1 MATTINQKAYLQKY
15 LSGSSGDKKK
25 KKKKAI
31 KGTGLKIIDDD
42 IDLSKLRTLE
52 GDELDV
58 FDQGEDAPQIVGIID
73 DRPEEVKK
81 AEQFSSSTK
90 WKVINQDDGFSSKLQ
105 IEEIKRDIKQT
116 EKENE
121 LIFGKMYSDSEDEK
135 ANGSDLSPP
144 RKQDTERPKPS
155 KRRNSDSDI
164 SPPRKNHSPSRKK
177 DSERP
182 KSSKRRD
189 SDSDCSPPR
198 RKNQSPSR
206 KRDSERPKASK
217 RRDSDSDFSPPR
229 KNHSPSR
236 KRDSERPK
244 ASKRRD
250 SDSDIS
256 PPRRKNHSPPRKKD
270 SERPKASKRHD
281 SDSDFSPPRKNHS
294 PSRKRD
300 SERPKASKRRD
311 NDSDI
316 SPPRKRNTRWDTGSP
331 KRSPERSF
339 KRRSPN
345 KSPKRSYNNNSDKN
359 RKRESDSPPPTNK
372 KMAKTLEGKMAGLQ
386 DARQLRQ
393 ENDTFRRKE
402 DEVFNKMSDE
412 VSGRNAQVV
421 SRKLKRETSEDRQKQ
436 KEKADRQRELD
447 EKYKKWSKGIK
458 QLEEQEARVQEFM
471 HESSKPL
478 ARLRD
483 DKDLEDSLRQVER
496 DGDPMLKY
504 MRDRKRERGEL
515 GPEKPMYKGN
525 FPPNRFNIRP
535 GYRWDGVDR
544 SNGYEK
550 KYFEQQS
557 KRKAQEEEAY
567 KWSTEDL

>member
-15 LSGSSGDKKK
+15 LSGASGDKKK

-31 KGTGLKIIDDD
+31 KGTGVRMRPKLWASLMTGQKK
-42 IDLSKLRTLE
+42 SKRLNSLA
-52 GDELDV
+52 LA
-58 FDQGEDAPQIVGIID
+58 Q
-73 DRPEEVKK
+73 
-81 AEQFSSSTK
+81 
-90 WKVINQDDGFSSKLQ
+90 N
-105 IEEIKRDIKQT
+105 
-116 EKENE
+116 
-121 LIFGKMYSDSEDEK
+121 GK
-135 ANGSDLSPP
+135 
-144 RKQDTERPKPS
+144 KQDTERPKPS

-164 SPPRKNHSPSRKK
+164 SPPRKNQSPSRKK

-189 SDSDCSPPR
+189 SDSDCSPSR

-236 KRDSERPK
+236 KRDSERHK

-256 PPRRKNHSPPRKKD
+256 PPRRKNHSPPRKK
-270 SERPKASKRHD
+270 
-281 SDSDFSPPRKNHS
+281 
-294 PSRKRD
+294 D

>member
-15 LSGSSGDKKK
+15 LSGASGDKKK

-164 SPPRKNHSPSRKK
+164 SPPRKNQSPSRKR

-182 KSSKRRD
+182 KASKRRD

-217 RRDSDSDFSPPR
+217 RRDSDSDISPPR

-244 ASKRRD
+244 ASARRT

-300 SERPKASKRRD
+300 SERPKASKRRG

-402 DEVFNKMSDE
+402 DEVFNKM
-412 VSGRNAQVV
+412 
-421 SRKLKRETSEDRQKQ
+421 
-436 KEKADRQRELD
+436 
-447 EKYKKWSKGIK
+447 IK

>member
-1 MATTINQKAYLQKY
+1 MGTTINQKAYLQKY
-15 LSGSSGDKKK
+15 LSGPSGDKKK

-31 KGTGLKIIDDD
+31 KGSGLKIIDDD

-73 DRPEEVKK
+73 DRPEEIRK

-90 WKVINQDDGFSSKLQ
+90 WKVINQDDGFNSKIQ
-105 IEEIKRDIKQT
+105 IEEIKRDIKQA

-135 ANGSDLSPP
+135 ANDSDPSPPRKQDSEKPKSSKKHDSDSDFSPPRKRDNRSPKRSPDRSPSRKQINRHDSTKRNHDKSFKRRSPNDSDLSPP
-144 RKQDTERPKPS
+144 RKQDTE
-155 KRRNSDSDI
+155 KRKATKNHGSDSDF
-164 SPPRKNHSPSRKK
+164 
-177 DSERP
+177 
-182 KSSKRRD
+182 
-189 SDSDCSPPR
+189 SPPR
-198 RKNQSPSR
+198 RKSNKSPKKSPDRSPNRRNITRSPSR
-206 KRDSERPKASK
+206 HDGTKRSNDKSLKRRSPNDSDLSPPRKASK
-217 RRDSDSDFSPPR
+217 NNNSDSDFSPPR
-229 KNHSPSR
+229 K
-236 KRDSERPK
+236 RDIRS
-244 ASKRRD
+244 
-250 SDSDIS
+250 
-256 PPRRKNHSPPRKKD
+256 PRRTHIN
-270 SERPKASKRHD
+270 RHD
-281 SDSDFSPPRKNHS
+281 S
-294 PSRKRD
+294 
-300 SERPKASKRRD
+300 
-311 NDSDI
+311 
-316 SPPRKRNTRWDTGSP
+316 T
-331 KRSPERSF
+331 KRSNDKSL

-345 KSPKRSYNNNSDKN
+345 QSPKRSYKDNPDKN
-359 RKRESDSPPPTNK
+359 RKRGNDNPPPSNK

-393 ENDTFRRKE
+393 ENETFRKKE

-412 VSGRNAQVV
+412 VSGRNAQAV

-436 KEKADRQRELD
+436 KEKADRQKELD

-478 ARLRD
+478 ARLRG
-483 DKDLEDSLRQVER
+483 DKDLEHSLRQVER
-496 DGDPMLKY
+496 DGDPMLQY

-515 GPEKPMYKGN
+515 GPEKPVYKGN

-550 KYFEQQS
+550 KFFEQQS

>member
-1 MATTINQKAYLQKY
+1 MGTTINQKAYLQKY
-15 LSGSSGDKKK
+15 LSGPSGDKKK

-31 KGTGLKIIDDD
+31 KGSGLKIIDDD

-73 DRPEEVKK
+73 DRPEEVRK

-90 WKVINQDDGFSSKLQ
+90 WKVINQDDGFNSKIQ
-105 IEEIKRDIKQT
+105 IEEIKKDIKQA

-121 LIFGKMYSDSEDEK
+121 LIFGKMYSDSEDDK
-135 ANGSDLSPP
+135 ANDSDLSPPRKQDYEKPKSSKKHDSDSDFSPHRKRDTRSPKRSPDRSPSRKQINRHDSTKRNQDKSIKRRSPNDSDLSPP
-144 RKQDTERPKPS
+144 RKQDTE
-155 KRRNSDSDI
+155 KRKATKNHGSDSDF
-164 SPPRKNHSPSRKK
+164 
-177 DSERP
+177 
-182 KSSKRRD
+182 
-189 SDSDCSPPR
+189 SPPR
-198 RKNQSPSR
+198 RKSNKSPKRSPDRSPNRRNITRSPSR
-206 KRDSERPKASK
+206 HDGTKRSNDKSFK
-217 RRDSDSDFSPPR
+217 RRSPSDSDLSPPRKTFKNNNSDSDFSPPR
-229 KNHSPSR
+229 K
-236 KRDSERPK
+236 RDIRS
-244 ASKRRD
+244 
-250 SDSDIS
+250 
-256 PPRRKNHSPPRKKD
+256 PRRTHIN
-270 SERPKASKRHD
+270 RHD
-281 SDSDFSPPRKNHS
+281 S
-294 PSRKRD
+294 
-300 SERPKASKRRD
+300 
-311 NDSDI
+311 
-316 SPPRKRNTRWDTGSP
+316 T
-331 KRSPERSF
+331 KRSNDKSL

-345 KSPKRSYNNNSDKN
+345 QSPKRSYKDNSDKN
-359 RKRESDSPPPTNK
+359 RKRGNDSPPPSNK

-393 ENDTFRRKE
+393 ENETFRKKE

-447 EKYKKWSKGIK
+447 EKYKKWTKGIK

-478 ARLRD
+478 ARLRG
-483 DKDLEDSLRQVER
+483 DKDLEHSLRQVER
-496 DGDPMLKY
+496 DGDPMLQY
-504 MRDRKRERGEL
+504 MRARKRERGEL
-515 GPEKPMYKGN
+515 GPEKPVYKGN

-550 KYFEQQS
+550 KFFEQQS

>member
-1 MATTINQKAYLQKY
+1 MGTTINQKAYLQKY
-15 LSGSSGDKKK
+15 LSGPSKDKKK
-25 KKKKAI
+25 KKKKVI

-58 FDQGEDAPQIVGIID
+58 FDQGEDAPQIAGIID

-90 WKVINQDDGFSSKLQ
+90 WKVINQDDGFNSKIQ

-135 ANGSDLSPP
+135 AKDSDLSPP
-144 RKQDTERPKPS
+144 RKQD
-155 KRRNSDSDI
+155 SD
-164 SPPRKNHSPSRKK
+164 K
-177 DSERP
+177 
-182 KSSKRRD
+182 
-189 SDSDCSPPR
+189 
-198 RKNQSPSR
+198 
-206 KRDSERPKASK
+206 PKASK
-217 RRDSDSDFSPPR
+217 KQDSDSDFSPPR
-229 KNHSPSR
+229 KRASRSP
-236 KRDSERPK
+236 KR
-244 ASKRRD
+244 
-250 SDSDIS
+250 S
-256 PPRRKNHSPPRKKD
+256 PDRSPRRKQINRHDGTKRRNDRRSPDSDPSPPRKRDTDKA
-270 SERPKASKRHD
+270 KASKKHD
-281 SDSDFSPPRKNHS
+281 SDSDFSPPRKKSN
-294 PSRKRD
+294 R
-300 SERPKASKRRD
+300 
-311 NDSDI
+311 
-316 SPPRKRNTRWDTGSP
+316 SP
-331 KRSPERSF
+331 KRSPDRSPNRRNMNRSPSRHDGTKRTNDKSH

-345 KSPKRSYNNNSDKN
+345 DSDLSPPRKTSKTHGSDSDLSPPRKTDTRSPKRRQFSRWESLPKPDSTKRSSDKSVKRRSPEKSPKRSYKDNFDRN
-359 RKRESDSPPPTNK
+359 RKRENDSPPPSNK

-393 ENDTFRRKE
+393 ENETFRKKE

-412 VSGRNAQVV
+412 VSGRNAEVV

-483 DKDLEDSLRQVER
+483 DKDLEDNLRQVER

-515 GPEKPMYKGN
+515 GPEKPLYKGN